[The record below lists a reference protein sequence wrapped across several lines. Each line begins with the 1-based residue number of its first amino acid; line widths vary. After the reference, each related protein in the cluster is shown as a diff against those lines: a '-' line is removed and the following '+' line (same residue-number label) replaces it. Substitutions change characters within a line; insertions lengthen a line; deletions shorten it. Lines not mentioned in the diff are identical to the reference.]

1 MPPFYDLRVSLTQHI
16 ASCRLHLRR
25 AASRTFRSVVRVRSF
40 CLRASAFPFGAA
52 PAGRSLSRVHPP
64 ISLFRCRT
72 HSITGRERVSIGIV
86 RRRKHSADC
95 RKTGPLFGLSAQHL
109 YYMELFRTPGFSLT
123 PEGFIAGKFWKN
135 TGHPPAEALYSHH
148 SAAHI

>member
-72 HSITGRERVSIGIV
+72 HSITVRERVSIGIV
-86 RRRKHSADC
+86 RLRKHSADC

-123 PEGFIAGKFWKN
+123 PEGFTTGKFWKN
-135 TGHPPAEALYSHH
+135 TGHPPAAALYSHH
-148 SAAHI
+148 SATHI